1 MADQD
6 YTLSLKMT
14 AEGGNAAQEA
24 ERLADSLERAV
35 RASERLRQVNSGAGP
50 ASASPASPAQQQ
62 RAVRASASGV
72 LSAVGGVF
80 SAIGRGVSVAFGVLK
95 GAFSGIMSVIRGVA
109 SFVRGAFS
117 LAWKGVTTALK
128 TVLGVLGGIA
138 AAGYGAAKLLSPA
151 GEVQRY
157 EVQTGVMLKDPG
169 AGKRRVAELSRYA
182 KETNYSPDEVISAGT
197 QLQAF
202 GMYSMRT
209 LRIAG
214 DVANVFG
221 KRLSEVIQPLA
232 YLKAGRTGEAMESL
246 SRFGVSRQTLAE
258 RGIRF
263 RKSGEMVSSNKKALK
278 TVLDYFEQEYS
289 GVTERVGRTWKGTLQ
304 QLGGEIFDAMAK
316 GFRGALEPATSYVR
330 DSLIPMITSVGTAL
344 ARLDWDRV
352 LARPMA
358 ILRGVNSALELAATP
373 GMRNVTAQDLKS
385 IVDHFGKVG
394 WSLVEG
400 AGKVIGGILQDLVES
415 FGGIGGIFKAAWDG
429 LAFVLDSFSGGLA
442 HRLGMILDK
451 FPGVD
456 TGETAKEET
465 MRRNLS
471 GRVSSALEL
480 LSGTP
485 LQREM
490 GLKSLGALGISQE
503 QIREY
508 EEATAKGFAHAAEL
522 QEQIDREI
530 AAMTD
535 PEHIPNDVELA
546 RLQQQRDQVLNG
558 VAAHRDSIAS
568 QYAEPLVR
576 RHFDQI
582 AVRDVAFP
590 GFQSNGM
597 VHTKENA
604 GKAKAIVGEAMD
616 GLVEASVAP
625 TQHLE
630 AFRRDPG
637 FMGAYDWAVGQ
648 GHSRENALQAAREWR
663 EIQSAPAVRYREALD
678 RHRQFLREHP
688 GQQDAEWLDF
698 NSRRHQGYLRD
709 TVDPN
714 ARQHWMEKWGSP
726 SEGSRRREDEAKRQN
741 EATQQ
746 LTQRLDRL
754 NTEIAS
760 LRTYISPIVNAYKQE
775 AQA

>member
-6 YTLSLKMT
+6 YTLSLRMT
-14 AEGGNAAQEA
+14 ADGGNAAHEA
-24 ERLADSLERAV
+24 ERLADNLERAV
-35 RASERLRQVNSGAGP
+35 RASERLRQVNSGASP

-72 LSAVGGVF
+72 LSAVGTVF
-80 SAIGRGVSVAFGVLK
+80 SAIGKGVSTVFGVLK

-278 TVLDYFEQEYS
+278 EVLDYFEQEYS

-304 QLGGEIFDAMAK
+304 QLGGEVFDAMAK

-330 DSLIPMITSVGTAL
+330 DSLIPMITSVGAAL
-344 ARLDWDRV
+344 ARLDWSRV
-352 LARPMA
+352 LSGPMT
-358 ILRGVNSALELAATP
+358 ILRGVTNALTQANTL
-373 GMRNVTAQDLKS
+373 GQRNLGAENLKS
-385 IVDHFGKVG
+385 IVEHFGKVG

-400 AGKVIGGILQDLVES
+400 AGMVIGGAVQDLVES

-429 LAFVLDSFSGGLA
+429 LAFVLDSFSVGL
-442 HRLGMILDK
+442 
-451 FPGVD
+451 
-456 TGETAKEET
+456 T
-465 MRRNLS
+465 RR
-471 GRVSSALEL
+471 L
-480 LSGTP
+480 LSAIPGTDEWKE
-485 LQREM
+485 RR
-490 GLKSLGALGISQE
+490 A
-503 QIREY
+503 
-508 EEATAKGFAHAAEL
+508 F
-522 QEQIDREI
+522 
-530 AAMTD
+530 
-535 PEHIPNDVELA
+535 
-546 RLQQQRDQVLNG
+546 
-558 VAAHRDSIAS
+558 RDSA
-568 QYAEPLVR
+568 YA
-576 RHFDQI
+576 Q
-582 AVRDVAFP
+582 AVRDVTYEVKQAQKGGLAGERAMKNLNAMGYSDLDVSYLMQQRADWLTQAQEFVGIRAEQDLINKFADRYASEYAKEAGDRNFFGRVESRDVVFP
-590 GFQSNGM
+590 GFNSNGM
-597 VHTKENA
+597 VHTKENV
-604 GKAKAIVGEAMD
+604 GKAKAIVGKAMD
-616 GLVEASVAP
+616 GLVAASVAP
-625 TQHLE
+625 PRQLE
-630 AFRRDPG
+630 AFRRNPG
-637 FMGAYDWAVGQ
+637 LMGTYDWARGQ
-648 GHSRENALQAAREWR
+648 GHSHEDALRAAREWQ
-663 EIQSAPAVRYREALD
+663 EIQNAPAVRHREALD

-688 GQQDAEWLDF
+688 GQRDAEWQDF

-754 NTEIAS
+754 NAEIAS